1 MAGGRRGDHDQLTP
15 FTSDGEG
22 IRLSVRVTPRA
33 RKSAVTGLVEGA
45 DGRAALA
52 VKLAAPP
59 VDGAANDALIDFLAA
74 ELGIGRSSVQIVSG
88 GKSRLKIVRIAGLSA
103 AAVQAWL
110 ADSGVTDLTPPTP

>member
-33 RKSAVTGLVEGA
+33 RKSAVTGLVEVS

-59 VDGAANDALIDFLAA
+59 VDGAANDALIDFLAVG
-74 ELGIGRSSVQIVSG
+74 LGVGRSSVQIVSG
-88 GKSRLKIVRIAGLSA
+88 AKSRLKIVRIAGLSA
-103 AAVQAWL
+103 AAVHAWL
-110 ADSGVTDLTPPTP
+110 AGSGVTDLTPPNP